1 MIDYTGKVQFTGKS
15 GMRKIIYA
23 QLVSLDGYIEDT
35 DGKIDWTHPGEELHR
50 HFNELE
56 STLDI
61 NFYGRH
67 MSEIMDYWLTADQN
81 PMLTDYE
88 LEYARL
94 WQKTERIVFS
104 KTLKEVKGKA
114 RLLKEVDPS
123 EIRKLKNHP
132 GKNMSVGGSILAS
145 TFIKHGLVD
154 EYRLYIHPVVLGG
167 GKPFFPANIN
177 LSLRLEE
184 NRRFDCGVVM
194 LRYIPV

>member
-1 MIDYTGKVQFTGKS
+1 
-15 GMRKIIYA
+15 MRKIIYA
-23 QLVSLDGYIEDT
+23 QLVSLDGYIEDR

-56 STLDI
+56 RTLDI